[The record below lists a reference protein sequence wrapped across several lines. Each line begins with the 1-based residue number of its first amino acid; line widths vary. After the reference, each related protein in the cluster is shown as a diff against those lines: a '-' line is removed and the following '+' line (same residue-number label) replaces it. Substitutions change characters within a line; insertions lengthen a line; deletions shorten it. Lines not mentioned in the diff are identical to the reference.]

1 MARKKQLTLH
11 EKWALDSKKENGGIR
26 FVEGT
31 GSDKP
36 IPMVGFSDED
46 MKRILGEE
54 GYRKQKELYGTDEIE
69 EV

>member
-1 MARKKQLTLH
+1 MAKRKQLTIH
-11 EKWALDSKKENGGIR
+11 EKWELASKEPGGGIR

-36 IPMVGFSDED
+36 IPMEGFSDAD